1 MSKCLEAKVALNIYR
16 NMCVGC
22 HVWWYAVGYYS
33 CVCLPMRGVVREFC
47 GIYMGF
53 EDEMYVL
60 SFVGG
65 AYAIMNT
72 HTQRTE
78 ELSDISFTFCLI
90 PMIK

>member
-1 MSKCLEAKVALNIYR
+1 ML
-16 NMCVGC
+16 CV
-22 HVWWYAVGYYS
+22 VGGL
-33 CVCLPMRGVVREFC
+33 CGV
-47 GIYMGF
+47 YMGF
-53 EDEMYVL
+53 EEEMCVV

-90 PMIK
+90 PMIKCVSLNLDLCCGTMVL